1 MSTQNYR
8 LSPVKVKYN
17 GKVPVVVRRTI
28 AAPTNPGTMPTS
40 TVEDYL
46 KSILL
51 AEQEGARRRVSTG
64 TLAAA
69 LDVAPGT
76 VTAMM
81 KGLAENGL
89 VAYEPYSGVRLTD
102 EGRRAAVHVLR
113 RHRLIE
119 LFLVQVMKMDWS
131 EVHGEAERL
140 EHVVSDALIGRMD
153 EMLGYPVTDPH
164 GDPIPDAQGE
174 LAQRELSD
182 LLFCPVGEE
191 IRVARVID
199 QRPEF
204 LQFLERNGLRPGIVV
219 EVAARNEAA
228 DTVEIRLEGR
238 SFNLGYRAASKVLVA
253 PAAPGPAD

>member
-1 MSTQNYR
+1 
-8 LSPVKVKYN
+8 
-17 GKVPVVVRRTI
+17 
-28 AAPTNPGTMPTS
+28 MPTS

-51 AEQEGARRRVSTG
+51 AQQEGAVDRVSTG
-64 TLAAA
+64 TLAVA

-81 KGLAENGL
+81 KTLAENGL
-89 VAYEPYSGVRLTD
+89 VAYEPYSGVRLTE
-102 EGRRAAVHVLR
+102 EGRSAAVHVLR

-119 LFLVQVMKMDWS
+119 LFLVQVMTMDWS

-140 EHVVSDALIGRMD
+140 EHVVSDALIDRMD

-164 GDPIPDAQGE
+164 GDPIPDVHGQVAH
-174 LAQRELSD
+174 AELSD

-191 IRVARVID
+191 LEVARVLD

-204 LQFLERNGLRPGIVV
+204 LQFLERNGLRPGVV
-219 EVAARNEAA
+219 VDVASRNEAA
-228 DTVEIRLEGR
+228 DTVELRLGER

-253 PAAPGPAD
+253 PAAPAD